1 MVKYLGQKNHDI
13 ALYKVFFVVDK
24 KDRGIKNNVEVYTE
38 SCGLLISN
46 HFSVNLS
53 VFDVGF

>member
-24 KDRGIKNNVEVYTE
+24 KDRGIKIMLRYIQ
-38 SCGLLISN
+38 SL
-46 HFSVNLS
+46 
-53 VFDVGF
+53 VGY